1 MKIIALQEGNY
12 IVNSQKEFQL
22 LTENTID
29 SGLKMA
35 IQPFL
40 VITDHDVILIDFG
53 LGFVNN
59 GVPFIY
65 EMLRKNNIE
74 PQQITKI
81 LVSHLH
87 KDHIEGIGYFENNQF
102 VQNFPNATIY
112 IQEREIDFALE
123 QLQNPSYVPEILN
136 VLKELPNVELLN
148 EDSGQITDEIYF
160 EVTAGHTKFQQVF
173 WIKAD
178 DEIIFY
184 GADDLPQKRYLK
196 FPVAYKTDFDGKR
209 AMESR
214 KKWEQQAKEENWKV
228 LLYHDMKTPVLDFA
242 EERSEMK
249 DAV

>member
-12 IVNSQKEFQL
+12 IANSKKEFQL
-22 LTENTID
+22 LTEETTE

-40 VITDHDVILIDFG
+40 VITENDIILLDFG

-74 PQQITKI
+74 PQQITKV

-87 KDHIEGIGYFENNQF
+87 KDHIEGIGYFENDQF
-102 VQNFPNATIY
+102 IQNFPNAKIY
-112 IQEREIDFALE
+112 IQKREIDFALQ

-136 VLKELPNVELLN
+136 QLEKLPNVELLN
-148 EDSGQITDEIYF
+148 EDNGQITDEIFF
-160 EVTAGHTKFQQVF
+160 EVSAGHTKFHQVF

-178 DEIIFY
+178 NEIVFY
-184 GADDLPQKRYLK
+184 GADDLPQKIYLK
-196 FPVAYKTDFDGKR
+196 MHVAYKTDFDGKR

-214 KKWEQQAKEENWKV
+214 KKWEQEAKEQNWKV
-228 LLYHDMKTPVLDFA
+228 LLYHDMKTPVLEF
-242 EERSEMK
+242 
-249 DAV
+249 

>member
-12 IVNSQKEFQL
+12 IANSKKEFQL
-22 LTENTID
+22 LTEETTE

-35 IQPFL
+35 IQPFV
-40 VITDHDVILIDFG
+40 VITDNDIILLDFG

-74 PQQITKI
+74 PQQITKV

-87 KDHIEGIGYFENNQF
+87 KDHIEGIGYFKNDQF

-112 IQEREIDFALE
+112 IQKREIDFALE

-136 VLKELPNVELLN
+136 QLEKLPNVELLN
-148 EDSGQITDEIYF
+148 EDSGNITDEIFF
-160 EVTAGHTKFQQVF
+160 EVSAGHTKFHQVF

-178 DEIIFY
+178 NEIVFY
-184 GADDLPQKRYLK
+184 GADDLPQKIYLK
-196 FPVAYKTDFDGKR
+196 MHVAYKTDFDGKR

-214 KKWEQQAKEENWKV
+214 KKWEQEAKEQNWKV
-228 LLYHDMKTPVLDFA
+228 LLYHDMKTPVLEF
-242 EERSEMK
+242 
-249 DAV
+249 

>member
-12 IVNSQKEFQL
+12 IANSKKEFQL
-22 LTENTID
+22 LTEETTE

-40 VITDHDVILIDFG
+40 VITENDIILLDFG

-74 PQQITKI
+74 PQQITKV

-87 KDHIEGIGYFENNQF
+87 KDHIEGIGYFENDQF
-102 VQNFPNATIY
+102 VQNFPNAKIY
-112 IQEREIDFALE
+112 IQKREIDFALQ

-136 VLKELPNVELLN
+136 QLEKLPNVELLN
-148 EDSGQITDEIYF
+148 EDSGQITDEIFF
-160 EVTAGHTKFQQVF
+160 EVSAGHTKFHQVF

-178 DEIIFY
+178 NEIVFY
-184 GADDLPQKRYLK
+184 GADDLPQKIYLK
-196 FPVAYKTDFDGKR
+196 IHVAYKTDFDGKR

-214 KKWEQQAKEENWKV
+214 KKWEQEAKEQNWKV
-228 LLYHDMKTPVLDFA
+228 LLYHDMKTPVLEF
-242 EERSEMK
+242 
-249 DAV
+249 

>member
-1 MKIIALQEGNY
+1 MEIIALQEGNY
-12 IVNSQKEFQL
+12 IVNSKKEFQL
-22 LTENTID
+22 LEENTTEL
-29 SGLKMA
+29 GLKMA
-35 IQPFL
+35 IQPFV
-40 VITDHDVILIDFG
+40 VITDNDVILIDFG

-87 KDHIEGIGYFENNQF
+87 KDHIEGIGYFENGQF
-102 VQNFPNATIY
+102 VQNFPNTKIY

-136 VLKELPNVELLN
+136 QLKKLPNVELLN
-148 EDSGQITDEIYF
+148 EDSGHITDEIYF

-178 DEIIFY
+178 NE
-184 GADDLPQKRYLK
+184 
-196 FPVAYKTDFDGKR
+196 
-209 AMESR
+209 
-214 KKWEQQAKEENWKV
+214 
-228 LLYHDMKTPVLDFA
+228 
-242 EERSEMK
+242 
-249 DAV
+249 

>member
-1 MKIIALQEGNY
+1 MEIIALQEGNY
-12 IVNSQKEFQL
+12 VANSKKEFKL
-22 LTENTID
+22 LSDESND
-29 SGLKMA
+29 PGLKMA
-35 IQPFL
+35 IQPFV
-40 VITDHDVILIDFG
+40 VITDNDVILIDFG

-59 GVPFIY
+59 GVPFIH

-102 VQNFPNATIY
+102 VQNFPNTKIY

-136 VLKELPNVELLN
+136 ELKKLPNVELLN
-148 EDSGQITDEIYF
+148 EDSGNITDEIYF
-160 EVTAGHTKFQQVF
+160 EVTAGYTQFQQAF

-178 DEIIFY
+178 DEIVFY

-214 KKWEQQAKEENWKV
+214 KKWELQAKEENWKV
-228 LLYHDMKTPVLDFA
+228 LLYHDMKKPILDFA
-242 EERSEMK
+242 EERSDLEE
-249 DAV
+249 AS